1 MGSLRK
7 GTQENAVPS
16 YILTCISHSP
26 GKKVAM
32 RRHDPSSLSGWH
44 LGCVQPTHRKQLQEI
59 QVSPLP
65 QLATAMVKYCV
76 KMDQSQNQDSTHVRG
91 GKRSATKTRE
101 NVTES
106 AMKIGRLLESV
117 LMETLPL
124 TTAVKS
130 VTYLSCPV
138 QMDPTRGAQEYT
150 KAAHGSPKDARP
162 HPACLESSAKTNSHR
177 TAPGR
182 QRIGTI
188 TTVSAT
194 TTLERIGQEKEDTAG
209 EPPLQGTAQIKDKKI
224 TIAKNFS
231 R

>member
-16 YILTCISHSP
+16 YILTCIIHSP

-44 LGCVQPTHRKQLQEI
+44 LGCVQPTHGKQLQEI
-59 QVSPLP
+59 
-65 QLATAMVKYCV
+65 
-76 KMDQSQNQDSTHVRG
+76 QDSTHVRG
-91 GKRSATKTRE
+91 RKRSATKTRE

-138 QMDPTRGAQEYT
+138 QMDPAQGVQEYT

-162 HPACLESSAKTNSHR
+162 HHACLESSAKTNSHH

-182 QRIGTI
+182 RGIGII

-194 TTLERIGQEKEDTAG
+194 TTLERIGQGKEDTAG